1 LTTPKIIMG
10 ENLTVGTTRRDH
22 VDVDLASILRR
33 KGSRTVSVCLPCRNE
48 EASVGRV
55 VESLLPDGDARN
67 LIDELIVIDDR
78 STDRSAERALAAG
91 AKVVSIDEIENAHG
105 PTVRPGAGK
114 GNVLWSSLWCTTGDL
129 VVWIDADVE
138 TVDVTWVARLVEPL
152 LDDDGVGL
160 VKASYHRPQDAGGG
174 GRTTEL
180 VVRPLLSLLAPG
192 LSWLHQPLGGE
203 VAVRRTMI
211 EQLPIAQGWG
221 VEIGMLLDVV
231 ERFGPAAIVQVDLG
245 ERRHRHH
252 DLLDLR
258 VQAAEVAATILRR
271 TGVDIGELPQLL
283 VPDGPAVDLNLADRP
298 PVASLRHG

>member
-1 LTTPKIIMG
+1 MG
-10 ENLTVGTTRRDH
+10 ENLPPDRDGI
-22 VDVDLASILRR
+22 VDAVLRR
-33 KGSRTVSVCLPCRNE
+33 KGARSVSVCLPCRNE

-55 VESLLPDGDARN
+55 VEALLPDGDARN
-67 LIDELIVIDDR
+67 LIDELIVVDDR

-91 AKVVSIDEIENAHG
+91 AKVVSIEEIEHSHG
-105 PTVRPGAGK
+105 PDVDGGMGAGIGK

-138 TVDVTWVARLVEPL
+138 TADVTWVARLVEPL
-152 LDDDGVGL
+152 LADDGIGL
-160 VKASYHRPQDAGGG
+160 VKASYRRPQDAGGG

-180 VVRPLLSLLAPG
+180 VVRPLLSLLAPQ
-192 LSWLHQPLGGE
+192 LSWLRQPLGGE
-203 VAVRRTMI
+203 VAVRRSMI

-221 VEIGMLLDVV
+221 VEIGMLLDVA
-231 ERFGPAAIVQVDLG
+231 ERFGVDAIVQVDLG

-271 TGVDIGELPQLL
+271 TGVDIGSLPQLL
-283 VPDGPAVDLNLADRP
+283 LPDAPAVDLNLADRP
-298 PVASLRHG
+298 PIAGLRSR

>member
-1 LTTPKIIMG
+1 
-10 ENLTVGTTRRDH
+10 
-22 VDVDLASILRR
+22 
-33 KGSRTVSVCLPCRNE
+33 
-48 EASVGRV
+48 
-55 VESLLPDGDARN
+55 
-67 LIDELIVIDDR
+67 
-78 STDRSAERALAAG
+78 
-91 AKVVSIDEIENAHG
+91 
-105 PTVRPGAGK
+105 
-114 GNVLWSSLWCTTGDL
+114 
-129 VVWIDADVE
+129 
-138 TVDVTWVARLVEPL
+138 
-152 LDDDGVGL
+152 
-160 VKASYHRPQDAGGG
+160 
-174 GRTTEL
+174 
-180 VVRPLLSLLAPG
+180 
-192 LSWLHQPLGGE
+192 
-203 VAVRRTMI
+203 MI